1 MNAKQL
7 AAEFGVRDVVDFTE
21 QGGLVKA
28 VVSRDGMRGELFLQG
43 ATVTAWQ
50 PAGARPVIFTSP
62 NAVFAAGTAVRGGI
76 PIIFPWFGPKQ
87 DEPKAPQH
95 GFVRAAPWKLEAV
108 ETGRSGEVTLRLGIT
123 EAEATS
129 PFWPAAYR
137 AGYTV
142 TFGPALSV
150 ELSVENRSG
159 QEIRFEEALHTYF
172 AISDIAKVSV
182 SGLGGTTYIDKV
194 DGARRKTQDSAPIRL
209 SGETDRVYL
218 STPGQAVIEDPEW
231 RRRIVIEK
239 DGAGSMIVWNP
250 WTEKAAAMKDLGA
263 DAWPGMICVETGN
276 AADNAV
282 RLAAGGEH
290 RMTTRISVDA
300 TG

>member
-150 ELSVENRSG
+150 ELSVQNRSG

-218 STPGQAVIEDPEW
+218 STPGRAVIEDAEW
-231 RRRIVIEK
+231 RRRIVVEK
-239 DGAGSMIVWNP
+239 EGAASAIVWNP

-263 DAWPGMICVETGN
+263 DAWTGMICVETGN

-290 RMTTRISVDA
+290 RMTARISVDA

>member
-1 MNAKQL
+1 MDAKQL
-7 AAEFGVRDVVDFTE
+7 AAEFGVRDVVDFAE

-50 PAGARPVIFTSP
+50 PPGERPVIFTSP
-62 NAVFAAGTAVRGGI
+62 NAIFAPGTAVRGGV
-76 PIIFPWFGPKQ
+76 PIIFPWFGPKR

-108 ETGRSGEVTLRLGIT
+108 ETSRPGEVTLRLGIG

-137 AGYTV
+137 AVYTV
-142 TFGPALSV
+142 TFGPALAITLTV
-150 ELSVENRSG
+150 QNRAG
-159 QEIRFEEALHTYF
+159 GEIVFEEALHTYF
-172 AISDIAKVSV
+172 AVSDVTKVGV
-182 SGLGGTTYIDKV
+182 TGLGGTTYLDKV
-194 DGARRKTQDSAPIRL
+194 DGARRKTQDAAPIKL
-209 SGETDRVYL
+209 TGETDRVYL
-218 STPGQAVIEDPEW
+218 STPRQAVIEDAAW
-231 RRRIVIEK
+231 RRRILIEK
-239 DGAGSMIVWNP
+239 DGAASSIVWNP

-263 DAWPGMICVETGN
+263 DAWSGMICVETGN
-276 AADNAV
+276 AADNEV
-282 RLAAGGEH
+282 RLASGGEH

-300 TG
+300 IR

>member
-1 MNAKQL
+1 MNAQQL
-7 AAEFGVRDVVDFTE
+7 SAEFGVKGVVEFSD
-21 QGGLVKA
+21 QGGLAKA
-28 VVSRDGMRGELFLQG
+28 VLSRDGMQGELFLQG
-43 ATVTAWQ
+43 ATVTGWQ

-108 ETGRSGEVTLRLGIT
+108 ETSRPGEVTLRLGIS

-129 PFWPAAYR
+129 PFWPDAYR
-137 AGYTV
+137 ATYTV
-142 TFGPALSV
+142 SFGKALSI
-150 ELSVENRSG
+150 ELAVQNRAG
-159 QEIRFEEALHTYF
+159 HEIGFEEALHTYF

-182 SGLGGTTYIDKV
+182 TGLSGTTFIDKV
-194 DGARRKTQDSAPIRL
+194 DGFRRKTQDAAPIKL

-218 STPGQAVIEDPEW
+218 STPRHAAIEDSEW
-231 RRRIVIEK
+231 RRRIVVEK
-239 DGAGSMIVWNP
+239 DGAASAIVWNP

-263 DAWPGMICVETGN
+263 EAWRGMICVETGN

-282 RLAAGGEH
+282 RLPAGGEH

-300 TG
+300 A

>member
-1 MNAKQL
+1 MNAQQL
-7 AAEFGVRDVVDFTE
+7 SAEFGVKGVVEFSE
-21 QGGLVKA
+21 QGGLAKA
-28 VVSRDGMRGELFLQG
+28 VVTRDGMRGELFLQG

-62 NAVFAAGTAVRGGI
+62 NAVFASGTAVRGGI

-95 GFVRAAPWKLEAV
+95 GFVRAAPWKLESV
-108 ETGRSGEVTLRLGIT
+108 ETNRPGEVSLRLSIT

-129 PFWPAAYR
+129 PFWPEAYR
-137 AGYTV
+137 ATYTV
-142 TFGPALSV
+142 SFGKALSI
-150 ELSVENRSG
+150 ELAVQNRAG
-159 QEIRFEEALHTYF
+159 REIGFEEALHTYF
-172 AISDIAKVSV
+172 AISDIAKASV
-182 SGLGGTTYIDKV
+182 TGLGGTTFIDKV
-194 DGARRKTQDSAPIRL
+194 DGARRKTQDSAPIKL

-218 STPGQAVIEDPEW
+218 STPGRAVIEDPEW
-231 RRRIVIEK
+231 RRRIVVEK
-239 DGAGSMIVWNP
+239 DGAASAIVWNP

-263 DAWPGMICVETGN
+263 EAWRGMICVETGN

-290 RMTTRISVDA
+290 RLTTRISVHA
-300 TG
+300 A

>member
-7 AAEFGVRDVVDFTE
+7 AAEFGVRDVVDFAE

-50 PAGARPVIFTSP
+50 PAGGQPVIFTSP
-62 NAVFAAGTAVRGGI
+62 NAVFAPGTAVRGGI

-150 ELSVENRSG
+150 ELSVQNRSG

-209 SGETDRVYL
+209 TGETDRVYL
-218 STPGQAVIEDPEW
+218 STPARAVIEDAEW
-231 RRRIVIEK
+231 RRRIVVEK
-239 DGAGSMIVWNP
+239 EGAASAIVWNP

-263 DAWPGMICVETGN
+263 EAWTGMICVETGN

-290 RMTTRISVDA
+290 RMTTRISIDA
-300 TG
+300 IG

>member
-1 MNAKQL
+1 MNAQQL
-7 AAEFGVRDVVDFTE
+7 SAEFGVKGVVEFSE
-21 QGGLVKA
+21 QGGLAKA
-28 VVSRDGMRGELFLQG
+28 VVSRDGMHGELFLQG
-43 ATVTAWQ
+43 ATVTAWA

-62 NAVFAAGTAVRGGI
+62 KAVFAPGTAVRGGI

-95 GFVRAAPWKLEAV
+95 GFVRAAPWKLESV
-108 ETGRSGEVTLRLGIT
+108 ETSRPGEVTLRLGIS

-129 PFWPAAYR
+129 PFWPDAYR
-137 AGYTV
+137 ATYTV
-142 TFGPALSV
+142 TFGKALSI
-150 ELSVENRSG
+150 ELAVQNRAG
-159 QEIRFEEALHTYF
+159 HEIRFEEALHTYF
-172 AISDIAKVSV
+172 AISDIAKASV
-182 SGLGGTTYIDKV
+182 TGLSGTTFIDKV
-194 DGARRKTQDSAPIRL
+194 DGFQRKTQDGAPIKL

-218 STPGQAVIEDPEW
+218 STPGRAVIEDAEW
-231 RRRIVIEK
+231 RRRIVVEK
-239 DGAGSMIVWNP
+239 DGAASSIVWNP

-263 DAWPGMICVETGN
+263 EAWRGMICVETGN

-300 TG
+300 A

>member
-1 MNAKQL
+1 MDAKQL
-7 AAEFGVRDVVDFTE
+7 AAEFGVRDVVDFVE

-28 VVSRDGMRGELFLQG
+28 VMSRDGMRGELFLQG

-50 PAGARPVIFTSP
+50 PADERPVIFTSP
-62 NAVFAAGTAVRGGI
+62 NAIFAPGTAVRGGV
-76 PIIFPWFGPKQ
+76 PIIFPWFGPKR

-95 GFVRAAPWKLEAV
+95 GFVRAAPWQLESV
-108 ETGRSGEVTLRLGIT
+108 EASRPGEVTLRLGIG

-137 AGYTV
+137 AVYTV
-142 TFGPALSV
+142 TFGKVLAITLAV
-150 ELSVENRSG
+150 QNRAG
-159 QEIRFEEALHTYF
+159 GEVVFEEALHTYF
-172 AISDIAKVSV
+172 AVSDVAKVGV
-182 SGLGGTTYIDKV
+182 TGLGGTTYIDKV
-194 DGARRKTQDSAPIRL
+194 DGARRKTQDAAPIKL
-209 SGETDRVYL
+209 TGETDRVYL
-218 STPGQAVIEDPEW
+218 STPRQAVIEDVEW

-239 DGAGSMIVWNP
+239 DGAASSIVWNP

-276 AADNAV
+276 AADNEV

-300 TG
+300 IK

>member
-1 MNAKQL
+1 
-7 AAEFGVRDVVDFTE
+7 
-21 QGGLVKA
+21 
-28 VVSRDGMRGELFLQG
+28 
-43 ATVTAWQ
+43 
-50 PAGARPVIFTSP
+50 
-62 NAVFAAGTAVRGGI
+62 
-76 PIIFPWFGPKQ
+76 
-87 DEPKAPQH
+87 
-95 GFVRAAPWKLEAV
+95 VRAAPWKLEAV

-150 ELSVENRSG
+150 ELSVQNRSG

-209 SGETDRVYL
+209 TGETDRVYL
-218 STPGQAVIEDPEW
+218 STPGRAVIEDAEW
-231 RRRIVIEK
+231 RRRIVVEK
-239 DGAGSMIVWNP
+239 EGAASAIVWNP

-263 DAWPGMICVETGN
+263 DAWTGMICVETGN

>member
-123 EAEATS
+123 ESEAT
-129 PFWPAAYR
+129 
-137 AGYTV
+137 
-142 TFGPALSV
+142 
-150 ELSVENRSG
+150 
-159 QEIRFEEALHTYF
+159 
-172 AISDIAKVSV
+172 
-182 SGLGGTTYIDKV
+182 
-194 DGARRKTQDSAPIRL
+194 
-209 SGETDRVYL
+209 
-218 STPGQAVIEDPEW
+218 
-231 RRRIVIEK
+231 
-239 DGAGSMIVWNP
+239 
-250 WTEKAAAMKDLGA
+250 
-263 DAWPGMICVETGN
+263 
-276 AADNAV
+276 
-282 RLAAGGEH
+282 
-290 RMTTRISVDA
+290 
-300 TG
+300 